1 MALSVMVITHDVSQ
15 CNQLTCEFM
24 ARWETDAVGRLQEAA
39 LQLYREPG
47 YDQVTVA
54 DIAARAGLTRRTF
67 FRYFADKREVLFY
80 GTEKVEALIAEG
92 IRAAPEGTPAL
103 AVVAAAL
110 APISQRSDDD
120 PAIADQVRQRH
131 VLIQTY
137 ADLRERELA
146 KHASLA
152 SAIAAALRRRGVA
165 EPTARLAAEAALTAF
180 TVGFEQ
186 WANDPRRRKMRHHV
200 REAMRA
206 LGALVL
212 EQLSGEQTL
221 AHAGGRGSNPR

>member
-1 MALSVMVITHDVSQ
+1 MEITHDVSQ
-15 CNQLTCEFM
+15 CNQVTCDFM

-39 LQLYREPG
+39 VQLYRDPG

-80 GTEKVEALIAEG
+80 GTEKIEALIAEG
-92 IRAAPEGTPAL
+92 VRAAPEGTPAL

-110 APISQRSDDD
+110 SPIAHRSDDD
-120 PAIADQVRQRH
+120 PAIADLVRQRH

-137 ADLRERELA
+137 PELRERELA

-152 SAIAAALRRRGVA
+152 SATAAALRQRGVA
-165 EPTARLAAEAALTAF
+165 EPTARLAAEAALAAF
-180 TVGFEQ
+180 AVGFDL
-186 WANDPRRRKMRHHV
+186 WADDPRRRKLGYHV

-212 EQLSGEQTL
+212 EQVSGEQTL
-221 AHAGGRGSNPR
+221 AHAGRRGSKR